1 MCPQEEAE
9 EAEEE
14 EREKE
19 ERRKEREARIAAG
32 EDVESEEEE
41 AGSGRWD
48 VKVSRTEFL
57 IAGLP
62 VGWSSWL

>member
-1 MCPQEEAE
+1 MLIPMGRGEGGQ
-9 EAEEE
+9 
-14 EREKE
+14 KE

-32 EDVESEEEE
+32 EDVESEEEEE